1 MSEPFGSVLRYR
13 PRRQITRRQ
22 LGEEVHNPEVK
33 ALISRDQS
41 NLGARA
47 SVNISDAEL
56 VRRCRAGDSAA
67 WEQVVHDYSRRVY
80 NLAYRFTG
88 RHEAAEDLTQEVF
101 VRVYRSL
108 EQYDPLAGDLA
119 NWLMRLARNLVID
132 DYRRR
137 GRTPTDLG
145 DDLEDH
151 SYHLESRH
159 DAPDRG
165 VERGERAK
173 QVHAAIAKLQ
183 PDLRECVIL
192 RDIEELTYQEI
203 VDILRIPIGTV
214 KSRINRGRI
223 ELAKILRRM
232 KVVETL

>member
-1 MSEPFGSVLRYR
+1 MGAES
-13 PRRQITRRQ
+13 
-22 LGEEVHNPEVK
+22 
-33 ALISRDQS
+33 ALIKT
-41 NLGARA
+41 
-47 SVNISDAEL
+47 DAEL

-67 WEQVVHDYSRRVY
+67 WEQVVREYTRRVF

-108 EQYDPLAGDLA
+108 EQYDPHAGDLL

-137 GRTPTDLG
+137 SRTPTDMG
-145 DDLEDH
+145 DDIVDHEYRLETRSD
-151 SYHLESRH
+151 S
-159 DAPDRG
+159 PDRN
-165 VERGERAK
+165 VERFERAK
-173 QVHAAIAKLQ
+173 QVHYAISKLP

-192 RDIEELTYQEI
+192 RDIEELSYQEI
-203 VDILRIPIGTV
+203 VDLLHIPIGTV

-223 ELAKILRRM
+223 ELAKILRRHRIT
-232 KVVETL
+232 ETI

>member
-1 MSEPFGSVLRYR
+1 M
-13 PRRQITRRQ
+13 
-22 LGEEVHNPEVK
+22 
-33 ALISRDQS
+33 
-41 NLGARA
+41 
-47 SVNISDAEL
+47 NISDAEL

-137 GRTPTDLG
+137 GRSACGCFVPGSGTGQGWIREPP
-145 DDLEDH
+145 
-151 SYHLESRH
+151 S
-159 DAPDRG
+159 AC
-165 VERGERAK
+165 RA
-173 QVHAAIAKLQ
+173 
-183 PDLRECVIL
+183 R
-192 RDIEELTYQEI
+192 
-203 VDILRIPIGTV
+203 
-214 KSRINRGRI
+214 
-223 ELAKILRRM
+223 
-232 KVVETL
+232 

>member
-1 MSEPFGSVLRYR
+1 M
-13 PRRQITRRQ
+13 
-22 LGEEVHNPEVK
+22 
-33 ALISRDQS
+33 
-41 NLGARA
+41 
-47 SVNISDAEL
+47 
-56 VRRCRAGDSAA
+56 
-67 WEQVVHDYSRRVY
+67 
-80 NLAYRFTG
+80 
-88 RHEAAEDLTQEVF
+88 
-101 VRVYRSL
+101 
-108 EQYDPLAGDLA
+108 
-119 NWLMRLARNLVID
+119 
-132 DYRRR
+132 
-137 GRTPTDLG
+137 G
-145 DDLEDH
+145 DDIGDH
-151 SYHLESRH
+151 EYHLESRH

-165 VERGERAK
+165 VERFERAE

>member
-1 MSEPFGSVLRYR
+1 LIRTDQGDVLG
-13 PRRQITRRQ
+13 QA
-22 LGEEVHNPEVK
+22 
-33 ALISRDQS
+33 ALIK
-41 NLGARA
+41 
-47 SVNISDAEL
+47 SDGEL

-67 WEQVVHDYSRRVY
+67 WDQVVREYSRRVY

-88 RHEAAEDLTQEVF
+88 RHESAEDLTQEVF

-108 EQYDPLAGDLA
+108 EQYDPQAGDLA

-132 DYRRR
+132 DYRKR
-137 GRTPTDLG
+137 GRSPTDCG
-145 DDLEDH
+145 EDLTDH
-151 SYHLESRH
+151 EYRLESRH

-165 VERGERAK
+165 IERSERAD
-173 QVHAAIAKLQ
+173 QVHTAIAKLA

-232 KVVETL
+232 KVVEVI

>member
-1 MSEPFGSVLRYR
+1 MIRSEQPTVGA
-13 PRRQITRRQ
+13 
-22 LGEEVHNPEVK
+22 NA
-33 ALISRDQS
+33 ALIK
-41 NLGARA
+41 
-47 SVNISDAEL
+47 SDAEL
-56 VRRCRAGDSAA
+56 ARRCRAGDSAA
-67 WEQVVHDYSRRVY
+67 WEQVVHEYSRRVF

-88 RHEAAEDLTQEVF
+88 RHESAEDLTQEVF

-108 EQYDPLAGDLA
+108 DQYDPQAGDLA

-137 GRTPTDLG
+137 CRTPTDMG
-145 DDLEDH
+145 DDIGDH
-151 SYHLESRH
+151 EYHLESRH

-165 VERGERAK
+165 VERFERAK
-173 QVHAAIAKLQ
+173 QVHAAIGRLQ

-203 VDILRIPIGTV
+203 VDILDIPIGTV

-232 KVVETL
+232 KVVETM

>member
-1 MSEPFGSVLRYR
+1 MAKGIGDILI
-13 PRRQITRRQ
+13 RREQPTV
-22 LGEEVHNPEVK
+22 GANA
-33 ALISRDQS
+33 ALIKT
-41 NLGARA
+41 
-47 SVNISDAEL
+47 DAEL

-67 WEQVVHDYSRRVY
+67 WEQVVHEYSRRVY

-88 RHEAAEDLTQEVF
+88 RHESAEDLTQEVF

-108 EQYDPLAGDLA
+108 EQYDPQAGDLA

-137 GRTPTDLG
+137 GRTPTDMG
-145 DDLEDH
+145 DDIGDH
-151 SYHLESRH
+151 EYHLESRH

-165 VERGERAK
+165 VERSERSQ
-173 QVHAAIAKLQ
+173 QVHAAIARL
-183 PDLRECVIL
+183 PHDLRECVIL
-192 RDIEELTYQEI
+192 RDIEEMTYQEI
-203 VDILRIPIGTV
+203 VDILKIPIGTV

-232 KVVETL
+232 KVVETI

>member
-1 MSEPFGSVLRYR
+1 MGA
-13 PRRQITRRQ
+13 
-22 LGEEVHNPEVK
+22 NA
-33 ALISRDQS
+33 ALIK
-41 NLGARA
+41 
-47 SVNISDAEL
+47 SDAEL

-67 WEQVVHDYSRRVY
+67 WEQIVHEYSRRVY

-88 RHEAAEDLTQEVF
+88 RHEAAEDLTQDVF

-108 EQYDPLAGDLA
+108 EQYDPQAGDLS
-119 NWLMRLARNLVID
+119 NWLMRLARNLIID

-137 GRTPTDLG
+137 GRTPTELGEDLS
-145 DDLEDH
+145 DH
-151 SYHLESRH
+151 EYHLESQLSR
-159 DAPDRG
+159 PDRG
-165 VERGERAK
+165 VERQERAR

-183 PDLRECVIL
+183 PELRECVIL

-203 VDILRIPIGTV
+203 VEILKIPIGTV